1 MVRYLFI
8 LNIMICVI
16 WTTPSVAQVLTSKP
30 YPQKSLICK
39 GHEFKIPDFPLVTE
53 NSDNLYLIYDE
64 TTCTLDKIEI
74 VLGVGKDCHGQNLC
88 MVGRFGIM
96 KIDNVLQSRL
106 ERLMK
111 SAHGT
116 VTITDPQQGYFSP
129 SECNAYCTPSQL
141 TWFQDGYAYMLD
153 SIVDINVQEKM
164 VKAAR
169 EYIERHGEVS
179 K

>member
-1 MVRYLFI
+1 MVKYLFI
-8 LNIMICVI
+8 LNIAIYVI
-16 WTTPSVAQVLTSKP
+16 WTTPSNAGSLISKP
-30 YPQKSLICK
+30 YPQKSLLCK

-64 TTCTLDKIEI
+64 TNCVPDKIEI
-74 VLGVGKDCHGQNLC
+74 VLGFGKGCHGQNMC

-96 KIDNVLQSRL
+96 KIDNVFLNRL

-111 SAHGT
+111 SAHRT
-116 VTITDPQQGYFSP
+116 VIITDPQQGYFSP